1 MSKYLTEATPT
12 ETRKIGRLSDG
23 MDGIRA
29 QIREEVQSLFENQLK
44 SLLRQEVRDQV
55 ASSLSVSRKMFAQE
69 SDSIMALEGD
79 GPDSGFGLSQS
90 QMSSLILDGLRSGV

>member
-12 ETRKIGRLSDG
+12 ETRKIGRLSDE

-55 ASSLSVSRKMFAQE
+55 ASSFSSLQGLSAQNSASIME
-69 SDSIMALEGD
+69 FEDDSDSR
-79 GPDSGFGLSQS
+79 FGLSQS